1 MRRATHLLAS
11 VAIMARATARDRR
24 TASSAP
30 VGLAPDPAATPEA
43 VVQVYGARCSGWLGY
58 FGVHTWIAVKPSG
71 ARAYMIYEVLD
82 WRLRRSGS
90 VVAIRKRAPHARW
103 AGNAPAILANK
114 RGDGVDALIERID
127 KAAREYPSAAE
138 YAAWPGPNSNTFT
151 AYVARSVP
159 ELGLDLPPTAI
170 GKDYLGDRL
179 LATAPSGEGLQL
191 SLYGLLG
198 VLASG
203 VEGFEVN
210 VLGLAF
216 GIDPFSPA
224 LRLPLLGRLGA
235 ARSNGS
241 GTPVSVTAGPS

>member
-1 MRRATHLLAS
+1 MRRATQLFLRA
-11 VAIMARATARDRR
+11 AIMARATARDRR

-58 FGVHTWIAVKPSG
+58 FGVHTWIAAKPAG
-71 ARAYMIYEVLD
+71 ARAYTIYEVLD

-90 VVAIRKRAPHARW
+90 AVAIRKRAPDARW
-103 AGNAPAILANK
+103 AGNAPEILANK
-114 RGDGVDALIERID
+114 RGDGVDALIERIEQ
-127 KAAREYPSAAE
+127 AVREYPYAHE
-138 YAAWPGPNSNTFT
+138 YVVWPGPNSNTFT
-151 AYVARSVP
+151 AYVARAVP
-159 ELGLDLPPTAI
+159 ELGLNLPPTAI

-179 LATAPSGEGLQL
+179 LATAPSGGGFQL
-191 SLYGLLG
+191 SLFGLLG

-216 GIDPFSPA
+216 GIDPFSLA
-224 LRLPLLGRLGA
+224 LRLPLVGRFGA
-235 ARSNGS
+235 ARSNGAA
-241 GTPVSVTAGPS
+241 TPVSIPAGPA